1 MPDKRQKSG
10 KSSKGKKK
18 MASPSRDLSR
28 QSITLHR
35 RGIFAV
41 PKPTTDGG
49 ATAVIELSTLNSSD
63 ILSLFSEYRILSVV
77 STYQLVNAPNNNA
90 SFPRLHIAPRGFSNT
105 APINRNEV
113 LQYNGVKMHQF
124 GPANISVT
132 HKFVPYVWLDAVGT
146 SVGKQIVQSPWLATD
161 SDTVKHNFAVNWI
174 DRYNSTSDPT
184 HTLEVI
190 LDVILEARGPR

>member
-1 MPDKRQKSG
+1 MNNRKSNRR
-10 KSSKGKKK
+10 SKNK
-18 MASPSRDLSR
+18 ARRPSVPRDLSR
-28 QSITLHR
+28 QAITLHR

-41 PKPTTDGG
+41 PKPTNDGG
-49 ATAVIELSTLNSSD
+49 ATAVVELSTLNASD

-90 SFPRLHIAPRGFSNT
+90 SFPRLHIAPRGFSNV
-105 APINRNEV
+105 APINRAEV

-124 GPANISVT
+124 GPANISVK

-146 SVGKQIVQSPWLATD
+146 STGKQIVKSPWLATD

-190 LDVILEARGPR
+190 LDVVLEARGPR

>member
-1 MPDKRQKSG
+1 MSKKSG
-10 KSSKGKKK
+10 KSSRKVARRPKV
-18 MASPSRDLSR
+18 PRDLSR

-35 RGIFAV
+35 RGVFSV
-41 PKPTTDGG
+41 PKPAADGG
-49 ATAVIELSTLNSSD
+49 ATAVVELSSLNASD
-63 ILSLFSEYRILSVV
+63 ILSLFSEYRILSVT

-105 APINRNEV
+105 SPLNRAEV
-113 LQYNGVKMHQF
+113 LQYNGVKMYQF
-124 GPANISVT
+124 GPANIATKYT
-132 HKFVPYVWLDAVGT
+132 HIPYVWLDAVGT
-146 SVGKQIVQSPWLATD
+146 STGKQIVRSPWLATD

-190 LDVILEARGPR
+190 LDVVLEARGPR